1 MLHVEM
7 GGENIMTSRFAVVV
21 GMGLICVSIN
31 PANAADLGGGC
42 CADLEERV
50 AELEATTAR
59 KGNRVVSLQVYGQVN
74 KGLLIWDDGVDS
86 DTYVV
91 NNSVENTN
99 IGFTGTAKIAP
110 GLTAG
115 YTMEFD
121 IENAQSD
128 AVTQSDDDAGSDGL
142 VLSKNHFFIES
153 ETLGKLTVG
162 EGDPAAD
169 GATEVVVAESL
180 RHSDPNFGA
189 GLELRYAAVPLGT
202 HGTTL
207 GDVAGNLG
215 PDGGDYLRYD
225 SPSILGFVLSA
236 SWGEN
241 DYADAALN
249 FEKEFETVKIAAA
262 VAYIWNNDAGSDTYE
277 QVGGSIS
284 LMHIPTGLYAA
295 FQAGSRD
302 HEAAGMADPSF
313 WYVQAG
319 IEKKWLPY
327 GVTTLYGEY
336 GDYDDFAVQGA
347 ETTRWGFGL
356 NQKIDSAAMDVYA
369 HATFWSFD
377 GLEENNVAPED
388 ITTVLIGSR
397 IQF

>member
-1 MLHVEM
+1 
-7 GGENIMTSRFAVVV
+7 MTSRFATLV
-21 GMGLICVSIN
+21 GMGLLCASIS
-31 PANAADLGGGC
+31 PANAADLGSGC

-50 AELEATTAR
+50 VELEATTAR
-59 KGNRVVSLQVYGQVN
+59 KGNRVVSLQVYGQIN

-86 DTYVV
+86 DAYVV
-91 NNSVENTN
+91 NNSAENN
-99 IGFTGTAKIAP
+99 NVGFTGEAKIAP

-121 IENAQSD
+121 IEDAQSD
-128 AVTQSDDDAGSDGL
+128 AVTQSDDDAGSNGL
-142 VLSKNHFFIES
+142 VLSKNHFYIES
-153 ETLGKLTVG
+153 EQLGRLTIG

-169 GATEVVVAESL
+169 GATEVLVAQSL
-180 RHSDPNFGA
+180 RHSEPNFGA

-202 HGTTL
+202 YGTTL
-207 GDVAGNLG
+207 GDVADNLG
-215 PDGGDYLRYD
+215 PDGNDLIRYD
-225 SPSILGFVLSA
+225 SPSIYGFVLSA
-236 SWGEN
+236 SWGDD

-249 FEKEFETVKIAAA
+249 FEKEFKTIKVAAA
-262 VAYIWNNDAGSDTYE
+262 IAYIWDNQNDANPDTYE
-277 QVGGSIS
+277 QIGGSIS
-284 LMHIPTGLYAA
+284 VMHVPTGLYAA

-302 HEAAGMADPSF
+302 YEAAGIADPSF

-319 IEKKWLPY
+319 IEKQWLSY
-327 GVTTLYGEY
+327 GATTLYGEY
-336 GDYDDFAVQGA
+336 GDYDDFARKGA
-347 ETTRWGFGL
+347 ETTRWGLGL

>member
-1 MLHVEM
+1 MKM
-7 GGENIMTSRFAVVV
+7 INRYAAIAAV
-21 GMGLICVSIN
+21 GMLVATMA
-31 PANAADLGGGC
+31 PVKAADLGGGC

-86 DTYVV
+86 DAYVV

-99 IGFTGTAKIAP
+99 IGFTGTAKITP
-110 GLTAG
+110 NLTVG

-121 IENAQSD
+121 IEDAQSD
-128 AVTQSDDDAGSDGL
+128 AVTQGPGGDDEGSDGL
-142 VLSKNHFFIES
+142 VLSQNHFFIES

-162 EGDPAAD
+162 EGDAGAD
-169 GATEVVVAESL
+169 GATEVVLSESM
-180 RHSDPNFGA
+180 RGSDPNFGA
-189 GLELRYAAVPLGT
+189 GLNVRLSNGNDAGV
-202 HGTTL
+202 TL

-215 PDGGDYLRYD
+215 PDGGDYIRYD

-236 SWGEN
+236 TWGED

-249 FEKEFETVKIAAA
+249 FEKEFKTLKIAAA
-262 VAYIWNNDAGSDTYE
+262 VAYIWNDEEAYE

-295 FQAGSRD
+295 FNAGERD
-302 HEAAGMADPSF
+302 NEDATVSDASF
-313 WYVQAG
+313 WYVQGG
-319 IEKKWLPY
+319 IEKQWLSY
-327 GVTTLYGEY
+327 GTTLYGEY
-336 GDYDDFAVQGA
+336 GNYDDFFADV
-347 ETTRWGFGL
+347 ETTRWGFGV
-356 NQKIDSAAMDVYA
+356 NQKIDAAAMDVYA

-377 GLEENNVAPED
+377 GLDTQAATAED
-388 ITTVLIGSR
+388 LTTVMVGSR